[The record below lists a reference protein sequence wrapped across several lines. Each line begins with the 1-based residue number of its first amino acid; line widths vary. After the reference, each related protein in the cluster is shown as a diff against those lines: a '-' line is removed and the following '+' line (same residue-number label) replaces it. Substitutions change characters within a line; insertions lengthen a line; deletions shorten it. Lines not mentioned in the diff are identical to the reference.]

1 MFPKAVS
8 DRLLRIAHHFG
19 EEPLAEKFYLAGG
32 SSLAIQLGHRLSE
45 DLDFFSTD
53 KSAIA
58 PSKIFIERLGGIVKV
73 DEPHTIL
80 GEINKVRISFFHLP
94 YPLLEE
100 PINYEGVKLAQ
111 LKDILCMKM
120 VAIAQRAEKK
130 DFFDL
135 YELLQLPVRN
145 FTELLEKKYGHP
157 TINTAHIM
165 RSLFYFEEA
174 EESDTPKSLKGLT
187 WSKVKNYLKKN
198 QQQIEARF

>member
-1 MFPKAVS
+1 
-8 DRLLRIAHHFG
+8 
-19 EEPLAEKFYLAGG
+19 
-32 SSLAIQLGHRLSE
+32 
-45 DLDFFSTD
+45 
-53 KSAIA
+53 
-58 PSKIFIERLGGIVKV
+58 
-73 DEPHTIL
+73 
-80 GEINKVRISFFHLP
+80 
-94 YPLLEE
+94 
-100 PINYEGVKLAQ
+100 VKLAQ